1 MSYCNYRKWR
11 LSQFIKQKR
20 YKNEFDPD
28 RFICTGALYRNDHT
42 NSRAEE
48 GYDATLKR
56 EDVEDVDEGDYHIPK
71 ISLISDSSSN
81 ISSLS
86 KNVKQAIDNI
96 KFVLPPGSR
105 KEALKIPELRVQEW
119 EAPYTHF
126 DIAKYISDDVINNFL
141 TFHPERRGDAL
152 GHYVGTRVHNVVDH
166 PNFSHPLMD
175 KIKDERHKYPA
186 KNIPKDS
193 PFREIPSKSD
203 LSRIMGYYSSRLY
216 ENYMT
221 YNSRAK
227 NKMSFLEYA
236 KKLGTEKSSER
247 VRILHNILTDILEG
261 QHLPTSKANKVYGE
275 GK

>member
-20 YKNEFDPD
+20 YKNEFNPD
-28 RFICTGALYRNDHT
+28 RV
-42 NSRAEE
+42 AETDGFYYNTHLNIRGKE
-48 GYDATLKR
+48 GDDVPLTR
-56 EDVEDVDEGDYHIPK
+56 EDVADVDEGDYHIPEV
-71 ISLISDSSSN
+71 SLSADSESN
-81 ISSLS
+81 IRGLS
-86 KNVKQAIDNI
+86 KDVKQLLDNI
-96 KFVLPPGSR
+96 KFALPPGSR
-105 KEALKIPELRVQEW
+105 GDSFKIPRFHGDEIST
-119 EAPYTHF
+119 PYTDF
-126 DIAKYISDDVINNFL
+126 SINNYEPDDGINKFL
-141 TFHPERRGDAL
+141 MFHPERRGDAL
-152 GHYVGTRVHNVVDH
+152 AYYVGSRVHNVVDH

-175 KIKDERHKYPA
+175 KIADERHKYPA
-186 KNIPKDS
+186 KDIPKDS

-247 VRILHNILTDILEG
+247 VRILHNILIDILEG
-261 QHLPTSKANKVYGE
+261 QHLPTSKANKVYG
-275 GK
+275 GTD